1 MADVGPGASPPRGPQ
16 QLTRPPD
23 RPTDRTPGATGGDTV
38 GGLWLG
44 PGTGWDDT
52 VRRLLLPLLVG
63 LMLVAGSA
71 PAAAAT
77 ATAPPVDYVALGDS
91 YAAGVGAQPDG
102 RSGDCRRSDRSYP
115 ARWAAAHDPAS
126 FVSVAC
132 SGATAGEVL
141 VRQVRTVSRNTDL
154 VTLTVGGN
162 DIGFAPVLG
171 ICSTA
176 QRDQDC
182 QRAVTGGERITR
194 YALPSAVVP
203 IIAGV
208 RLQASPNVRVVVMG
222 YPRLFEPGPDCATP
236 LVPNAARRAAL
247 NRAAD
252 TLNAV
257 LRDAAGRWRAEFVDV
272 TPAFAG
278 HGVCSADPWINPP
291 TDPPQPGSYHPTSRG
306 YARGYLPALTGA
318 LDRA

>member
-1 MADVGPGASPPRGPQ
+1 M
-16 QLTRPPD
+16 
-23 RPTDRTPGATGGDTV
+23 
-38 GGLWLG
+38 
-44 PGTGWDDT
+44 
-52 VRRLLLPLLVG
+52 RRLLLPLLASLALVVG
-63 LMLVAGSA
+63 LAPAAVAG
-71 PAAAAT
+71 PAAAA
-77 ATAPPVDYVALGDS
+77 AAPVDYVALGDS
-91 YAAGVGAQPDG
+91 YAAGVGAQSDG

-132 SGATAGEVL
+132 SGATTGEVL
-141 VRQVRTVSRNTDL
+141 VKQVRTVARNTDL
-154 VTLTVGGN
+154 VTITVGGN
-162 DIGFAPVLG
+162 DVGFAPVVG

-176 QRDQDC
+176 QRDEDC
-182 QRAVTGGERITR
+182 DRAVRNGERLAR
-194 YALPSAVVP
+194 YALPSGVVP
-203 IIAGV
+203 VIAGV
-208 RLQASPNVRVVVMG
+208 RLQASPNVRVVVTG

-236 LVPNAARRAAL
+236 LAPNAHRRAVL

-252 TLNAV
+252 TLNAS

-291 TDPPQPGSYHPTSRG
+291 TNPPNPGSYHPTSRG
-306 YARGYLPALTGA
+306 YARGYLPALNTT